1 MVELYKEGLNKPVS
15 KGGWG
20 IKKFN
25 LDDLYV
31 RFFRLAERRIVEG
44 KPGIGVVSFISNFS
58 YLGDPSFVVNRKSI
72 IFVSSFTKT
81 LPKPTQKDTLHNFIF
96 GIDKRF
102 IFYIINRR
110 TLTKLSF
117 PRRWW
122 MEKNRHI
129 HYDIEERI

>member
-1 MVELYKEGLNKPVS
+1 MVQP
-15 KGGWG
+15 
-20 IKKFN
+20 F
-25 LDDLYV
+25 
-31 RFFRLAERRIVEG
+31 
-44 KPGIGVVSFISNFS
+44 
-58 YLGDPSFVVNRKSI
+58 NRKSI